1 MKLNS
6 AVIVVI
12 IFLVAAVAIFW
23 KQYRQLDERT
33 KALALNFAKNQV
45 APATTIIGG
54 FACGVPGA

>member
-6 AVIVVI
+6 AVIVVVI
-12 IFLVAAVAIFW
+12 LLVVAVAILW

-33 KALALNFAKNQV
+33 KALALNFAKNEV
-45 APATTIIGG
+45 AVGG